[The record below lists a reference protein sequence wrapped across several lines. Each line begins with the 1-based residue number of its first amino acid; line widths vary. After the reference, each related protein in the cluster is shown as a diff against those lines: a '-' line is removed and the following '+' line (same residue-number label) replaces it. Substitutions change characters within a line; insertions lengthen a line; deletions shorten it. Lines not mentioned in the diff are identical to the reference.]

1 MVSESVFLNMFS
13 KFEIFISLYSCD
25 EYLNFHPFSVTVFGS
40 NCSLVKEKIVVN
52 VSLFGLYNGSV
63 SEINN
68 IENVILRFLD
78 DQTLHALLLH
88 YLSKFLCI

>member
-52 VSLFGLYNGSV
+52 V
-63 SEINN
+63 
-68 IENVILRFLD
+68 
-78 DQTLHALLLH
+78 
-88 YLSKFLCI
+88 